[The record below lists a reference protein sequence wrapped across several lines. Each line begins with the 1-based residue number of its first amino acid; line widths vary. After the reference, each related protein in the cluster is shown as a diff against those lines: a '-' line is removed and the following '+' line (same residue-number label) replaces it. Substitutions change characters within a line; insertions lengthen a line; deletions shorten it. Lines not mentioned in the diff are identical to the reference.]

1 MSSALVSK
9 YTPITL
15 NMQIDMKS
23 IFDSESNVKLTNNMD
38 YPKCSF
44 GFHHYMHSLKK
55 DTLIIKDFEN
65 KKKVYLVTNP
75 FELEIDKYE
84 NSIKNKIGSELNIKD
99 KIVSDDFYKLWEIM
113 FMFDLFDTSDISC
126 AHFLENGSNIQSIIN
141 FREKYYK
148 TKDKHYLLKYENFK
162 ENKFLNE
169 TNKNISILN
178 GTDSIK
184 EKVEL
189 ITIGSSVTYEND
201 NENTIESEYHI
212 PLLKNII
219 NSVKIQK
226 KGGSLVIK
234 VFETYTDVTAK
245 ILSILISL
253 YDKVFITKPMTS
265 KPSQTE
271 KYIVCSGFK
280 LSDSSGVLK
289 KLEKIEEVINRNPK
303 LKLSDLFMDYE
314 IDFKLKIR
322 LIKINQLISN
332 LVFKSLGKIVNFIN
346 SQDYYGDTY
355 EKYRDEQIDANKFW
369 LDTFLPEA
377 KNFKELKKKN
387 NELSFLTNKMNVD
400 DAIQLEKKIL

>member
-84 NSIKNKIGSELNIKD
+84 NSIKNKIESELNIKD